1 MSERGEAERNLIA
14 QANALAEVARFPEM
28 NPGPVLRVELDDGT
42 VILANEAARNVFGK
56 ELVGRRWHDIC
67 PGIDDATW
75 QRVHDAIEPLYVDAR
90 IGERDFVFAHRR
102 DHSSSVVFIFGSDI
116 TRQKEA
122 ERMLAE
128 VARFPEMNPGPVLR
142 CELDSK
148 VILANA
154 AARQVFGNELVG
166 LRWRACVPGIDN
178 AMWSRIMQGTEP
190 IYLEARIGDREYV
203 FAHRRDHDGNLVF
216 VFGAD
221 VTQQKQAERALRQSE
236 KMATLGTLAA
246 GVAHELN
253 NPAAATHR
261 SSEQLRDAFARLQ
274 ENQERLAATTIS
286 PEGREYVRTLVE
298 QARQAAGCNSDLDA
312 LGRADR
318 EADIEEWL
326 DEHGIANAWELS
338 PDLVAQGLEPDA
350 LARLEQAVSAD
361 ALEVAV
367 GTVANTFPVYRLLRE
382 IGEGSAR
389 ISELV
394 GALKNYSYL
403 GQAPLQEVAL
413 HEGLDNTLV
422 ILRHKLKRGIQVER
436 EYRADMPRVPAYGSE
451 LNQVWTNLL
460 DNAAEAMNGS
470 GHIVIRTRVENGW
483 AVVEVED
490 DGPGIP
496 DAIQARIFDP
506 FFTTKAPG
514 KGTGLGL
521 STSYSIITEKHR
533 GQIEVESRPGFTR
546 FKVRLPLTMSV
557 EHAVPANG

>member
-1 MSERGEAERNLIA
+1 MSGRRDVERKMIA
-14 QANALAEVARFPEM
+14 QATALAEVARFPEM
-28 NPGPVLRVELDDGT
+28 NPGPVLRVEGDEGT
-42 VILANEAARNVFGK
+42 VILANAAARKVFGD
-56 ELVGRRWHDIC
+56 ELVGQRWHDIC
-67 PGIDDATW
+67 PGINPAIW
-75 QRVHDAIEPLYVDAR
+75 QRVLDAVEPLYVDAR
-90 IGERDFVFAHRR
+90 IGERDYVFAHRR
-102 DHSSSVVFIFGSDI
+102 DHTSSLVFIFGSDI
-116 TRQKEA
+116 TRQKDA

-166 LRWRACVPGIDN
+166 LRWRDCVAGIDN
-178 AMWSRIMQGTEP
+178 AMWNRIMQGTEP
-190 IYLEARIGDREYV
+190 IYLEARIGEREYV
-203 FAHRRDHDGNLVF
+203 FAHRRDHDGSLVF

-236 KMATLGTLAA
+236 RMATLGTLAA

-261 SSEQLRDAFARLQ
+261 SSEQLREAFIRLQ

-286 PEGREYVRTLVE
+286 AHGREYVRALVE
-298 QARQAAGCNSDLDA
+298 QARLAAGGSTDLDA
-312 LGRADR
+312 LGRSDR
-318 EADIEEWL
+318 EADVEEWL
-326 DEHGIANAWELS
+326 DQHGIANAWELS
-338 PDLVAQGLEPDA
+338 PPLVAQGLAPDA
-350 LARLEQAVSAD
+350 LTRLEQAVSAD
-361 ALEVAV
+361 ALDVAV
-367 GTVANTFPVYRLLRE
+367 GTVAHTFPVYRLLRE

-394 GALKNYSYL
+394 GALKSYSYL

-436 EYRADMPRVPAYGSE
+436 EYSTVMPRVPAYGSE

-460 DNAAEAMNGS
+460 DNAADAMDGS
-470 GHIVIRTRVENGW
+470 GRIVIRTRMEPGW

-496 DAIQARIFDP
+496 ATVQARIFDP

-521 STSYSIITEKHR
+521 STSYSIITEKHH

-546 FKVRLPLTMSV
+546 FTVRLPLPTSPQHPV
-557 EHAVPANG
+557 QGNG